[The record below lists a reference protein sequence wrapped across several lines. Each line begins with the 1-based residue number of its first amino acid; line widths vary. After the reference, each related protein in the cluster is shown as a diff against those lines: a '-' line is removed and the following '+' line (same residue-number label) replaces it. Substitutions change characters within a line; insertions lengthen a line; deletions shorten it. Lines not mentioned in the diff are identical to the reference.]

1 MNCSG
6 LAPRTGWTAT
16 ARVVEASATTT
27 MRLRFV
33 ELSSAGCPHR
43 LNRRA
48 GRGSMPCPIRVL
60 GPSAWSSAAERAQ
73 RVLDPRKQSRHRHL
87 EAERKLPISDDLS
100 HAYVALAP
108 MLHQGA
114 PPLCVSLLSSGR
126 EKSVSGSLESVHFVT
141 ASRLPG
147 RWLGNAGLALGLQ
160 SGVQSHLSV
169 AIVPGPWCNI
179 GASRPAFEAPR
190 RAG

>member
-1 MNCSG
+1 MADRRDQIRMSDNE
-6 LAPRTGWTAT
+6 LWT
-16 ARVVEASATTT
+16 
-27 MRLRFV
+27 FV
-33 ELSSAGCPHR
+33 G
-43 LNRRA
+43 
-48 GRGSMPCPIRVL
+48 
-60 GPSAWSSAAERAQ
+60 SAA
-73 RVLDPRKQSRHRHL
+73 HL
-87 EAERKLPISDDLS
+87 Q
-100 HAYVALAP
+100 VATLNLAP

-126 EKSVSGSLESVHFVT
+126 EMSVSGSLESVHFVT